1 MKTLYFDCTSGISGD
16 MIVGALLDLGADEQ
30 VMRKALAGLA
40 GEGVKIVTERVMKN
54 ALDCCNFDVVLDEE
68 HENHDHD
75 MEYLFGHGPLGTGV
89 VDHAQFNDPQPPSPG
104 DHAHGDHHGH
114 HHDEEHHHDHHH
126 THRNLADVLR
136 IIDSL
141 EMTPSAKKLAD
152 RVFEIL
158 AEAEGK
164 AHGKDTHEVH
174 FHEVGALDSIADIV
188 AASVCFDNLGIER
201 VVIPKLCEG
210 SGTIRCAHGILPI
223 PVPAVMNVA
232 SVYGLPIAVTDRKGE
247 LITPTG
253 AAFAA
258 AVMTDTKLPETFV
271 PQKVG
276 LGAGKR
282 AYEIPS
288 ILRAVIFESGS
299 DEKNCQHDHNAS
311 SEASRIRNVFQGS
324 AQSDDS
330 DTHGA
335 ANIIWKLETN
345 IDDSTGEQLGFVMEL
360 LMNAGARDAFYT
372 PVYMKKNRP
381 AWLLTVICDHD
392 RIHAMEDVI
401 FKNTT
406 TIGIRR
412 QVMERT
418 CLPRREGVV
427 STEYGDV
434 QVKICTYGG
443 EEKIYPEY
451 ESAAAVAREKGIS
464 LGEVYKKIEVAYKD
478 SVM

>member
-75 MEYLFGHGPLGTGV
+75 MEYLFGHEEHHH
-89 VDHAQFNDPQPPSPG
+89 DHHDDPQPPSPG
-104 DHAHGDHHGH
+104 DHA
-114 HHDEEHHHDHHH
+114 
-126 THRNLADVLR
+126 HRNLADVLR

-141 EMTPSAKKLAD
+141 EMTPSARKLAG

-164 AHGKDTHEVH
+164 AHGKDMHEVH

-188 AASVCFDNLGIER
+188 AAAVCFDNLGIDR

-210 SGTIRCAHGILPI
+210 TGTIRCAHGILPI

-232 SVYGLPIAVTDRKGE
+232 SAYGLPIAVTDRRGE

-258 AVMTDTKLPETFV
+258 AVMTDRKLPETFV

-288 ILRAVIFESGS
+288 ILRAVVFESGN
-299 DEKNCQHDHNAS
+299 DEKNCHHDS
-311 SEASRIRNVFQGS
+311 SDNKVSDEESRIGS
-324 AQSDDS
+324 SFEGSSRIGKS
-330 DTHGA
+330 DTQDTKDTV
-335 ANIIWKLETN
+335 WKLETN
-345 IDDSTGEQLGFVMEL
+345 IDDCTGEELGFALEL
-360 LMNAGARDAFYT
+360 LFNGGARDAFYT

-381 AWLLTVICDHD
+381 AWLLTVICDED
-392 RIHAMEDVI
+392 KISAMEDII
-401 FKNTT
+401 FRNTS

-412 QVMERT
+412 QRMKRT
-418 CLPRREGVV
+418 CLPRRKEVV

-434 QVKICTYGG
+434 EVKICTYK
-443 EEKIYPEY
+443 ETEMIYPEY
-451 ESAAAVAREKGIS
+451 ESAATVARDKGIS
-464 LGEVYKKIEVAYKD
+464 LGDAFKKAVDAYKAKRD
-478 SVM
+478 VN